1 MADPKLMRIMQVLA
15 DRQKTI
21 LKTNGFF
28 TDIGQKVERYERVFD
43 EAQLPA
49 SSIFLGSGEKTD
61 NKGDSTKTD
70 PTFTIRGSSI
80 FSGVAEDT
88 AIKMLADIHQ
98 AIEVLTTTIP
108 QQPDLIRRVEEQSW
122 QILYPENQG
131 KIVSIEVVYS
141 FSYSRKYGE
150 D

>member
-28 TDIGQKVERYERVFD
+28 TDIGKKVERYERVFD

-61 NKGDSTKTD
+61 NKGGATKTD
-70 PTFTIRGSSI
+70 PTFTIRGSSV
-80 FSGVAEDT
+80 FTGVAEDT

-131 KIVSIEVVYS
+131 KVVSIEVVYS